1 MAVLFTASVC
11 TAVEPPPLPPVRAS
25 EQTAPGWAWL
35 LDRAWTRQRRDEAQ
49 AARGAVLQ
57 ARGQALATP
66 FAGPPTVGLDVRRD
80 LPPGARLPGT
90 DTVGQRGRNEL
101 EPGVSVPLWLPGQR
115 EAGRATLTE
124 EEAARTAAATA
135 GRWRLAGELREAAA
149 ALALADARWQAER
162 AREAGAAALE
172 DDVRR
177 RVQAG
182 DLAPAD
188 ALLAAEER
196 LAAAMAAREAH
207 GLAQSARARWLALTG
222 WSGPLPPAE
231 VPLPPL
237 PDDDHPA
244 LAEARAAVGV
254 AQARARE
261 AALLRRDAP
270 TLSMAARFD
279 REGYGTGYRNTVRV
293 GIALPLDTEA
303 RNAPR
308 LAAAEAE
315 RLDAELAL
323 QAVRRQRQLERE
335 QALAERQAADD
346 ALALAAERLA
356 VAGRL
361 DAAVDRAWR
370 AGERGLPE
378 RLRVRALA
386 REAEW
391 AHENA
396 RRQADRAAAR
406 WNQAIGAM
414 P

>member
-1 MAVLFTASVC
+1 MALLFAAGV
-11 TAVEPPPLPPVRAS
+11 AAAAEPPLDLPVRAS
-25 EQTAPGWAWL
+25 EQSPPSWAWL
-35 LDRAWTRQRRDEAQ
+35 LDRAWTRQRRDESL

-57 ARGQALATP
+57 ARGRALAAP
-66 FAGPPTVGLDVRRD
+66 FAGPPTLGLDLRRD
-80 LPPGARLPGT
+80 LPSGVRLPGT
-90 DTVGQRGRNEL
+90 DTVAQRGRNEL
-101 EPGVSVPLWLPGQR
+101 EPGVAVPLWLPGQR
-115 EAGRATLTE
+115 DAGRATLTE
-124 EEAARTAAATA
+124 EEAVRGAAAAA

-149 ALALADARWQAER
+149 ALALAEARWQAQR
-162 AREAGAAALE
+162 AREADAAALE

-196 LAAAMAAREAH
+196 LAAAMAAREAD
-207 GLAQSARARWLALTG
+207 GQAQSARARWLALTG

-231 VPLPPL
+231 PPR
-237 PDDDHPA
+237 PAATDDDHPA
-244 LAEARAAVGV
+244 LVEARAAVTV

-261 AALLRRDAP
+261 AAVLRRDSP
-270 TLSMAARFD
+270 TLSLAARFD
-279 REGYGTGYRNTVRV
+279 RDGYGTGYRNTVRV

-323 QAVRRQRQLERE
+323 QAALRQRRLEHD
-335 QALAERQAADD
+335 QALAERRAADD

-391 AHENA
+391 AHDSA
-396 RRQADRAAAR
+396 RRLAERAAAR
-406 WNQAIGAM
+406 WNQAIGVL